1 MWSGRPCLNFCS
13 RKKNAG
19 SLAKVRAIPTG
30 NSAQQHS
37 GSRLVLVKF
46 FHGMEKK
53 GGKTTSLPRLEKWYD
68 KTKDERRI
76 VGNPL
81 FGLDAGNGILS
92 RPMFVGTGLVAKNW
106 LVAAK
111 RS

>member
-1 MWSGRPCLNFCS
+1 MRGAWLRYVPFPLGTVPNNIAARVLSWLNFFMVW
-13 RKKNAG
+13 K
-19 SLAKVRAIPTG
+19 
-30 NSAQQHS
+30 
-37 GSRLVLVKF
+37 
-46 FHGMEKK
+46 KK